1 MSVDMQTPLRRVR
14 GLGSAREGTGHFWK
28 QRLTALS
35 NVPLVIFF
43 VLLVITLAGENY
55 PTVAA
60 TLGSPVVAIA
70 LLLAVLSVTVHMRIG
85 MQVIIED
92 YVHGEGTKALLLMLN
107 TFFCVVVGVASA
119 FALLKLAFG
128 G

>member
-43 VLLVITLAGENY
+43 VLLVVTLAGENY
-55 PTVAA
+55 PTVTA
-60 TLGSPVVAIA
+60 TLGSPVVAIG

-92 YVHGEGTKALLLMLN
+92 YVHAEGTKALLLMLN
-107 TFFCVVVGVASA
+107 TFFCVLVGVASA

>member
-43 VLLVITLAGENY
+43 VLLVVTLAGETY

-60 TLGSPVVAIA
+60 TLGSPVVAIL

-107 TFFCVVVGVASA
+107 TFFCVAVGVASA